1 MADTLQQ
8 YREKRNF
15 GITSEPAEGGIA
27 NEEARAFVIQKHW
40 ASRLHYDLRL
50 ELDGAMKSWAVPKGP
65 SYDVADKR
73 MAVQVEDHPIA
84 YNQFEGEIPKG
95 QYGAGRVII
104 WDEGVWV
111 PLEDPVEGY
120 RRGMLKFEMHGVKM
134 RGKWALIR
142 MKGKGEKQPPW
153 LLIKEKDAFVKPAA
167 EFSVVDEMP
176 DSVVPLRAEVKKAR
190 AQQAKAAKAA
200 TAKGAA
206 AKGATAKAAGPAKA
220 SEGASAAETQASKA
234 NRAETSA
241 ASDASKAGGA
251 KASGATSKR
260 AKAAVKK
267 ALDGELDA
275 STSEAQ
281 GSAGRLPGEAA
292 ALPDLLKPQLATLVD
307 APPSNPKDWLFEV
320 KFDGYRIGA
329 RLDGKRVQLFTRNG
343 HDWTHKLQHLADA
356 LATMNAGKAWLDG
369 EIVVLGDNGAPSFQA
384 LQNAFDSS
392 KTSDIAYYVFD
403 APFLAGRDLRGE
415 TLMTRRALLEQ
426 LFDDDTPDLVRFS
439 GAFDVRPQDLVTS
452 ACKMGLEG
460 VIGKLRDSTY
470 VSRRS
475 PAWIK
480 LKCGQRQEFVV
491 VGYTQPKGTR
501 VGLGALLIAVHD
513 DDGALRFAG
522 SVGSGFDD
530 RGLAEIK
537 EKLDAIAVDKSPFST
552 RTPVDRTAQWV
563 KPQLLAEVAFSEWT
577 SSGSIRHPVFKGLR
591 SDKPAK
597 AIGRE
602 TPVPAKEIVAKLNA
616 ATPDDSE
623 STMKKTSATT
633 NAKKSVKKST
643 TGKATAEKSTA
654 KKTPSNKTAAQKAP
668 VKKATVKEAAA
679 KSARSK
685 KAAAVTASSKKA
697 TTKIDVAEKST
708 AKKTPAK
715 KAPAASATAT
725 RATASPAKTATKKS
739 AAKLTHPERVIDS
752 STGLTKLDLAEYYA
766 RVSPLLLPHLKARPV
781 SLVRA
786 PGGIEKELF
795 FQKHL
800 EAPMP
805 GVKPLDPKLDPDH
818 PPLLEVPTAQALMSA
833 VQMNTVEF
841 HTWNAVKTAID
852 KPDRMTFDLDP
863 GEGIK
868 WPAMV
873 QAAQLVRVMLTEI
886 GLTSWI
892 KTSGGK
898 GLHVVVPLKKQY
910 GWDTVKSFSQ
920 AIVQHLART
929 LPKLFVAKSGP
940 KNRVGKIFVDYL
952 RNGFGATTASAWSAR
967 ARPGMGVSVPIEWD
981 EVEGISSG
989 GHWTIAN
996 IDDRLEIGNDPWD
1009 DYAPQ
1014 SVTGA
1019 MATLDFKP

>member
-15 GITSEPAEGGIA
+15 GITSEPAEGGTA
-27 NEEARAFVIQKHW
+27 NDDARAFVIQKHW

-120 RRGMLKFEMHGVKM
+120 RRGMLKFELHGVKM

-190 AQQAKAAKAA
+190 AQQARAA
-200 TAKGAA
+200 TAAKTAPTA
-206 AKGATAKAAGPAKA
+206 KATTAKGATAKAASAAEAKA
-220 SEGASAAETQASKA
+220 SKA
-234 NRAETSA
+234 DRAETSA
-241 ASDASKAGGA
+241 ASDAP
-251 KASGATSKR
+251 KASGTKAATATSKR

-267 ALDGELDA
+267 ALDGDPDA
-275 STSEAQ
+275 STAVAEDT
-281 GSAGRLPGEAA
+281 AGRLPGEAA
-292 ALPDLLKPQLATLVD
+292 PLPDLLKPQLATLVD
-307 APPSNPKDWLFEV
+307 APPPNPKDWLFEV

-356 LATMNAGKAWLDG
+356 LATMKTGKAWLDG

-392 KTSDIAYYVFD
+392 KTGNIAYYVFD

-426 LFDDDTPDLVRFS
+426 IFDDDSPDLVRFS

-530 RGLAEIK
+530 RGLTEIK
-537 EKLDAIAVDKSPFST
+537 QKLDAIAVDKSPFSV

-563 KPQLLAEVAFSEWT
+563 KPQLLAEVSFSEWT

-602 TPVPAKEIVAKLNA
+602 KPVPAKEVVAKLNA

-623 STMKKTSATT
+623 STMKKTSAATK
-633 NAKKSVKKST
+633 AKKSAKKAT
-643 TGKATAEKSTA
+643 TGKATVEKATA
-654 KKTPSNKTAAQKAP
+654 KKTP

-679 KSARSK
+679 KSAPSK
-685 KAAAVTASSKKA
+685 KSAGGTASSKKA

-715 KAPAASATAT
+715 KATAKKATAKKAT
-725 RATASPAKTATKKS
+725 AAPATVANATASPAKTATKKS
-739 AAKLTHPERVIDS
+739 SAKLTHPERVIDS

-996 IDDRLEIGNDPWD
+996 IDDRLEIGNHPWD

-1014 SVTGA
+1014 SMTGA
-1019 MATLDFKP
+1019 MSTLDFKP